1 LPSINSS
8 LGKTLKERFY
18 LINSIRDVQSEIYI
32 FQIVDMRLLQSIGMF
47 TALMAFLGQGCFEDP
62 AREALQNDIKSLQ
75 QSVDR
80 LERENR
86 SVWRQIQRL
95 TGTEPYLVIDTEANW
110 LYVRRDDEVLLKT
123 MISTGSGKK
132 LEEQGGRK
140 WTFTTPKGVFTVL
153 RKEENPIW
161 YKPDWAFVEDNLPIP
176 PPSSPKRFV
185 RGMLGKYALSIG
197 GSYKIHGTPY
207 RKLLGQSVSH
217 GCIRV
222 GDEDMERLYHL
233 VSEGTTVYIY

>member
-1 LPSINSS
+1 
-8 LGKTLKERFY
+8 
-18 LINSIRDVQSEIYI
+18 
-32 FQIVDMRLLQSIGMF
+32 MRLLQSIGIF
-47 TALMAFLGQGCFEDP
+47 TTLTALLGQGCFEDC
-62 AREALQNDIKSLQ
+62 AREALRTEIKGLQ

-80 LERENR
+80 LESENR
-86 SVWRQIQRL
+86 SMWRQIQGHA
-95 TGTEPYLVIDTEANW
+95 GTEPYLVIDTDANW

-123 MISTGSGKK
+123 MISTGSGRK

-140 WTFTTPKGVFTVL
+140 WTFTTPKGVFTIL
-153 RKEENPIW
+153 RKEENPVW
-161 YKPDWAFVEDNLPIP
+161 YKPDWAFVEDNLPVP
-176 PPSSPKRFV
+176 PPASPKRFV

-207 RKLLGQSVSH
+207 RKLLGQAVSH

-222 GDEDMERLYHL
+222 GDEDMERLYQL

>member
-1 LPSINSS
+1 
-8 LGKTLKERFY
+8 
-18 LINSIRDVQSEIYI
+18 
-32 FQIVDMRLLQSIGMF
+32 MRLLQSIICMAL
-47 TALMAFLGQGCFEDP
+47 TALGGQGCLEDH
-62 AREALQNDIKSLQ
+62 AREVLQNEIKGLQ

-80 LERENR
+80 LESENR
-86 SVWRQIQRL
+86 SMWRRIQ
-95 TGTEPYLVIDTEANW
+95 GHAVTEPYLVVDTKANR

-140 WTFTTPKGVFTVL
+140 WTFATPKGVFTIL
-153 RKEENPIW
+153 RKEENPVW
-161 YKPDWAFVEDNLPIP
+161 YKPDWAFVEDNLPVP
-176 PPSSPKRFV
+176 PPASPQRFI
-185 RGMLGKYALSIG
+185 RGMLGKYALCIG

-207 RKLLGQSVSH
+207 RKLLGQAVSH

-222 GDEDMERLYHL
+222 GDEDMERLYQM

>member
-1 LPSINSS
+1 
-8 LGKTLKERFY
+8 
-18 LINSIRDVQSEIYI
+18 
-32 FQIVDMRLLQSIGMF
+32 MRLLQSIGIF
-47 TALMAFLGQGCFEDP
+47 TALTALLGQGCFEDR
-62 AREALQNDIKSLQ
+62 AREALRNEIKGLR
-75 QSVDR
+75 QSVEQ
-80 LERENR
+80 LESENR
-86 SVWRQIQRL
+86 SMWRRIQGYS
-95 TGTEPYLVIDTEANW
+95 GTEPYLVVDTEANW
-110 LYVRRDDEVLLKT
+110 LYVRRDDEVLLRT

-140 WTFTTPKGVFTVL
+140 WTFTTPKGVFAIL

-161 YKPDWAFVEDNLPIP
+161 YKPDWAFVEDNLPVP
-176 PPSSPKRFV
+176 PPASPQRFV
-185 RGMLGKYALSIG
+185 RGMLGKYALCIG